1 VLRPTTF
8 PVAGGAQYTNDWG
21 GARSRDAT
29 GGTGGHQGTDLFAAA
44 GTPVV
49 AVEDGVI
56 SKMGPSKIGGNRIW
70 LNKRFYYAH
79 LQAFAKGLKVG
90 SQVRAGQVIG
100 YVGTTGDAKGTPPHL
115 HFGYSPNSDQG
126 GSYAN
131 PYDMLKSWQTRR
143 LDPDVVLPTPDSS
156 TVAGGGA
163 TTIEPAQLELGGGLA
178 GPPVPGAPV
187 PPLPGTGEIPY
198 REPNVTG
205 DLWRLVAPESQEG
218 RRFLELSGGTDAG

>member
-8 PVAGGAQYTNDWG
+8 PVQGGATYSNDWG
-21 GARSRDAT
+21 GARSRAAT

-56 SKMGPSKIGGNRIW
+56 SKMGQSKIGGNRIW
-70 LNKRFYYAH
+70 LNNRFYYAH
-79 LQAFAKGLKVG
+79 LSGFAKGLKIG
-90 SQVRAGQVIG
+90 SRVKAGQIIG

-115 HFGYSPNSDQG
+115 HFGYSPNADQG

-131 PYDMLKSWQTRR
+131 PYEMLRGWQTRT
-143 LDPDVVLPTPDSS
+143 LNPADVEPAADAPVALAPDVGV
-156 TVAGGGA
+156 
-163 TTIEPAQLELGGGLA
+163 EPAQLELGSGLA
-178 GPPVPGAPV
+178 GPPVPGAPG
-187 PPLPGTGEIPY
+187 PPMPGTGEIPY
-198 REPNVTG
+198 RESNVTG